1 VAIVQAAGGVV
12 NDFLTE
18 DSLLTGAPIIA
29 TNEALYPAL
38 EAVLPDHVR
47 RP

>member
-1 VAIVQAAGGVV
+1 MEAAGGRVS
-12 NDFLTE
+12 DFLTE
-18 DSLLTGAPIIA
+18 ESLLKGAPIIA

-47 RP
+47 RR